1 MTSPYQQALN
11 SGYSDDQIKEYF
23 RKKIPDFDEK
33 YKKAIDAG
41 FSNEKIFSYIGN
53 SKQTIENKPIENK
66 QTFPFEGEN
75 DLERDIERQTARL
88 TSRGLETGLG
98 ALGDIYSFGKS
109 LFGFNPDTILPT
121 SEKLQKFSE
130 EATRGYTKPQT
141 EFEKKGD
148 ELFSDVISMSLPGS
162 STYSAFRNIGI
173 PLAGMAAKEGLKSLG
188 SDEDTQS
195 LAKTGLMVALDLMAQ
210 RKSLGGGAKK
220 YASGLFQK
228 FKENLP
234 DGVEDASKL
243 ISNLNIL
250 EETLLEGGKR
260 PSTTEA
266 LEKISEIKNAVK
278 DGKIPIKKL
287 YPFRESINEI
297 IDSFGGYEMM
307 KLPSKIR
314 QKAINN
320 LQDVKGSVINTVSNF
335 LEKNSPEVGQLW
347 KNANEAYAA
356 YEKSNKIASFMKKY
370 FGNALKSNIAKTLV
384 GLGSA
389 GGYLLSPVASAS
401 GTSLGLGG
409 AGVYQAFK
417 VLNRMKNS
425 PTLRKYYFDILKYAG
440 QGNAS
445 QVAKNLRPFEKEV
458 EKAEKE
464 SSP

>member
-1 MTSPYQQALN
+1 MTSPYQKALE
-11 SGYSDDQIKEYF
+11 SGYSEDQIKEYF
-23 RKKIPDFDEK
+23 RKKIPDFDNK
-33 YKKAIDAG
+33 YKKAIESG
-41 FSNEKIFSYIGN
+41 FSNEQIFSHIGKSN
-53 SKQTIENKPIENK
+53 QIDQTPSSQIS
-66 QTFPFEGEN
+66 QQSSFDQEN

-88 TSRGLETGLG
+88 TSRGIETGLG

-109 LFGFNPDTILPT
+109 LFGLNPETILPT
-121 SEKLQKFSE
+121 SEKLKKFSE
-130 EATRGYTKPQT
+130 TATRGYTKPQT

-148 ELFSDVISMSLPGS
+148 ELFSDVVSLSLPGS
-162 STYSAFRNIGI
+162 STYGLFRNIGI
-173 PLAGMAAKEGLKSLG
+173 PVAGMLAKEGVESLG
-188 SDEDTQS
+188 GDESSQS
-195 LAKTGLMVALDLMAQ
+195 LAKTGLMVALDLVAQ
-210 RKSLGGGAKK
+210 RKNLGGGAKK

-228 FKENLP
+228 FKEKLP
-234 DGVEDASKL
+234 DGIADASGL
-243 ISNLNIL
+243 VSNLNIL

-260 PSTTEA
+260 PSTAEA
-266 LEKISEIKNAVK
+266 LEKISEIRNAVK
-278 DGKIPIKKL
+278 DGKIPVKKL

-320 LQDVKGSVINTVSNF
+320 LQDVKGSVINTVSSF

-356 YEKSNKIASFMKKY
+356 YEKSNKIASFMKKH
-370 FGNALKSNIAKTLV
+370 FGNALKSNIAKTLI

-389 GGYLLSPVASAS
+389 GGYLLSPIASAS
-401 GTSLGLGG
+401 GTALGLGG
-409 AGVYQAFK
+409 AGAYQAFK
-417 VLNRMKNS
+417 VLHRMKNS

-464 SSP
+464 SN